1 MEKVQNR
8 ICEEYW
14 KGKNAAFLGDSIT
27 DGVGVNKGERYF
39 DLLDG
44 KTGIISHGYGVNG
57 SDFFGLLKQAK
68 KMNEELGK
76 NVDAI
81 FLLAGTN
88 DYNGSKLLGDW
99 YDYTDEEAPV
109 EIDDEKKV
117 IATEIRRRRAFN
129 FNSAT
134 FKGSINAVLSYL
146 KHEYADKQIVL
157 MTPLHRG
164 YAAFGGRNTQP
175 CELFPNRLGLYI
187 DDYVN
192 AVKEAANVW
201 ATELIDLNAVSG
213 IFPLYDESAEKYL
226 SNIDTDRLH
235 PGKEGHARMAE
246 VIARKMN
253 SIALF

>member
-1 MEKVQNR
+1 MEN
-8 ICEEYW
+8 YW
-14 KGKNAAFLGDSIT
+14 NGKNVAFLGDSIT
-27 DGVGVNKGERYF
+27 EGVGVKIGERYF
-39 DLLDG
+39 DFLG
-44 KTGIISHGYGVNG
+44 EKTGIISHGYGVNG
-57 SDFFGLLKQAK
+57 SDFYGLLKQAK

-99 YDYTDEEAPV
+99 YDYTDEEAPAEV
-109 EIDDEKKV
+109 DDGKNI
-117 IATEIRRRRAFN
+117 IATETRRKREFN

-134 FKGSINAVLSYL
+134 FKGSINSVLSYL

-157 MTPLHRG
+157 MTLLHRG
-164 YAAFGGRNTQP
+164 YATFGGKNTQP
-175 CELFPNRLGLYI
+175 CELFPNKLGLYT

-192 AVKEAANVW
+192 AVKEAANIW

-213 IFPLYDESAEKYL
+213 IFPLYDESAALYL
-226 SNIDTDRLH
+226 SDIDTDRLH